1 MVKIVGKKKSWF
13 YYFIKRLF
21 DIISS
26 LLLFLI
32 ISWFFLII
40 LIINC
45 FSTKGAPI
53 YIDKRVGKNGK
64 ELNLL
69 KFRSMYKDAQE
80 HPEKY
85 FSDAQMEQ
93 WKKERKVINDPR
105 VTKFGR
111 FLRKTSIDELP
122 QLINIFV
129 GSMSVVGPRP
139 IVRKEL
145 DDNYTK
151 EQIDLLLS
159 ARPGLVSYWAI
170 NGRNLIGY
178 NTGERQKL
186 ELEYFEKRSLLFELK
201 MIFQAMFITF
211 KKKGAQ

>member
-1 MVKIVGKKKSWF
+1 MKHKSWA
-13 YYFIKRLF
+13 YYFIKRSF
-21 DIISS
+21 DIVSS
-26 LLLFLI
+26 FLLFSI

-53 YIDKRVGKNGK
+53 YVDKRVGRNGTV
-64 ELNLL
+64 LNLL

-80 HPEKY
+80 CPEKY
-85 FSDAQMEQ
+85 FNESQMEQ

-105 VTKFGR
+105 ITKFGK

-122 QLINIFV
+122 QLINIFL

-139 IVRKEL
+139 IVQKEL
-145 DDNYTK
+145 EDNYTK
-151 EQIDLLLS
+151 EQISILLT
-159 ARPGLVSYWAI
+159 AKPGLVSYWAI

-178 NTGERQKL
+178 NTGERQML
-186 ELEYFEKRSLLFELK
+186 ELEYFEKRSLLFDLG
-201 MIFQAMFITF
+201 MIFKAAFITF

>member
-1 MVKIVGKKKSWF
+1 MKKSWF

-26 LLLFLI
+26 FLLFSFVSL
-32 ISWFFLII
+32 FFLII
-40 LIINC
+40 LVINA
-45 FSTKGAPI
+45 FVTKGAPI
-53 YIDKRVGKNGK
+53 YVDKRVGKDGK
-64 ELNLL
+64 VLNLL

-85 FSDAQMEQ
+85 FNDAQMEQ
-93 WKKERKVINDPR
+93 WKKERKVIGDPR
-105 VTKFGR
+105 ITKFGR
-111 FLRKTSIDELP
+111 FLRNTSIDELP
-122 QLINIFV
+122 QLLNIFV

-139 IVRKEL
+139 IIQKEL

-151 EQIDLLLS
+151 KQQEILLS
-159 ARPGLVSYWAI
+159 ARPGLISHWAV

-186 ELEYFEKRSLLFELK
+186 ELEYFERRSLLYDLG
-201 MIFQAMFITF
+201 MIFKAAFVVF